1 MDAIDGKD
9 IALLLVAGYVA
20 VMVLVRLML
29 GYRDR
34 LIERFRDEMRRLPKR
49 IERPPSRSTQIASL
63 CAADRAKAR
72 ADAKAAAAQPRRTA
86 QAVK

>member
-34 LIERFRDEMRRLPKR
+34 LIGRFRDEMRQAKR
-49 IERPPSRSTQIASL
+49 AN
-63 CAADRAKAR
+63 AKAE
-72 ADAKAAAAQPRRTA
+72 ATAVAASQRGAA
-86 QAVK
+86 

>member
-9 IALLLVAGYVA
+9 VALLLVVGYVA

-34 LIERFRDEMRRLPKR
+34 LIVRFRDEMRQAKR
-49 IERPPSRSTQIASL
+49 ARARAE
-63 CAADRAKAR
+63 AKAQ
-72 ADAKAAAAQPRRTA
+72 ADAKAAATPQRNAA
-86 QAVK
+86 

>member
-9 IALLLVAGYVA
+9 VAVLLAAGYVA

-34 LIERFRDEMRRLPKR
+34 LIERFRDEMRQAK
-49 IERPPSRSTQIASL
+49 
-63 CAADRAKAR
+63 RAKAR
-72 ADAKAAAAQPRRTA
+72 AEARVAAAQPRRTA